1 MVHDINNKT
10 KTWRQLSPLQIR
22 LTKAAL
28 LLGDVLAFVLAALL
42 AATLSQAWGD
52 GQDGHWLVT
61 QDLQRYW
68 AWLGV
73 VS

>member
-42 AATLSQAWGD
+42 AATLSQA
-52 GQDGHWLVT
+52 
-61 QDLQRYW
+61 
-68 AWLGV
+68 
-73 VS
+73 